1 MPVALLYLGI
11 LVAAFLLLIVRPQ
24 RRQMAAHRALVA
36 SLQVGEEV
44 VTSGGIYG
52 TPAFT
57 TTPATIT
64 SAGTAQALLAVGGSG
79 GAVANNQGAGILDIT
94 YIPDNRLRAGATQS
108 GKVIVTQGGGQ

>member
-36 SLQVGEEV
+36 SLEVGDEV

-52 TPAFT
+52 TIRGIDDGTVDLEVSPGIVLRVARGAIGQRVGPDEDTDELEGPADDDH
-57 TTPATIT
+57 
-64 SAGTAQALLAVGGSG
+64 G
-79 GAVANNQGAGILDIT
+79 D
-94 YIPDNRLRAGATQS
+94 
-108 GKVIVTQGGGQ
+108 GGGESPRSGP

>member
-36 SLQVGEEV
+36 SLKVGDEV

-52 TPAFT
+52 TILGLDDGTLDLEVASGVVLRVARGAIAQRVGPVDEVDEA
-57 TTPATIT
+57 ADGD
-64 SAGTAQALLAVGGSG
+64 AGDDRGEGGS
-79 GAVANNQGAGILDIT
+79 
-94 YIPDNRLRAGATQS
+94 QS
-108 GKVIVTQGGGQ
+108 PRNEP

>member
-52 TPAFT
+52 T
-57 TTPATIT
+57 IRGLDN
-64 SAGTAQALLAVGGSG
+64 GTVDLEVASGIVLRVARGAIAQRVAPDQAVEPGEE
-79 GAVANNQGAGILDIT
+79 GAGDD
-94 YIPDNRLRAGATQS
+94 PGEGDGQS
-108 GKVIVTQGGGQ
+108 PRSET

>member
-36 SLQVGEEV
+36 SLQVGDEV

-52 TPAFT
+52 T
-57 TTPATIT
+57 ILGLDE
-64 SAGTAQALLAVGGSG
+64 GTVDLEVASGVVLRVARGAIAQRVGPEVEEVEDHTEGDTGNDG
-79 GAVANNQGAGILDIT
+79 GEGPRGET
-94 YIPDNRLRAGATQS
+94 
-108 GKVIVTQGGGQ
+108 

>member
-52 TPAFT
+52 T
-57 TTPATIT
+57 IRGLDD
-64 SAGTAQALLAVGGSG
+64 GTVDLEVSSG
-79 GAVANNQGAGILDIT
+79 IVLRVV
-94 YIPDNRLRAGATQS
+94 PFVPRRLGTNLHGLVFLISQVDA
-108 GKVIVTQGGGQ
+108 

>member
-52 TPAFT
+52 T
-57 TTPATIT
+57 IRGLDN
-64 SAGTAQALLAVGGSG
+64 GTVDLEVASGIVLRVARGAIAQRVGPD
-79 GAVANNQGAGILDIT
+79 QGADEAVEPGEEG
-94 YIPDNRLRAGATQS
+94 AGDDPGEGDGQS
-108 GKVIVTQGGGQ
+108 PRSEP

>member
-52 TPAFT
+52 T
-57 TTPATIT
+57 IRGLDN
-64 SAGTAQALLAVGGSG
+64 GTVDLEVSSGIVLRVARGAIAQRVGPDQEPG
-79 GAVANNQGAGILDIT
+79 GAVEPGEEGAGDD
-94 YIPDNRLRAGATQS
+94 PGEGDGQS
-108 GKVIVTQGGGQ
+108 PRSET

>member
-36 SLQVGEEV
+36 SLRVGDEV

-52 TPAFT
+52 T
-57 TTPATIT
+57 IRGLDD
-64 SAGTAQALLAVGGSG
+64 GTVDLEVASG
-79 GAVANNQGAGILDIT
+79 V
-94 YIPDNRLRAGATQS
+94 RLRVARGAIAQRVEPEARPADDDANELGDGET
-108 GKVIVTQGGGQ
+108 

>member
-36 SLQVGEEV
+36 SRQVGEEV

-52 TPAFT
+52 T
-57 TTPATIT
+57 IRGLDN
-64 SAGTAQALLAVGGSG
+64 GTVDLEVSSGIVLRVARGAIAQRVGPDEAVEPGDE
-79 GAVANNQGAGILDIT
+79 GAGDD
-94 YIPDNRLRAGATQS
+94 PGEGDGQS
-108 GKVIVTQGGGQ
+108 PRSET

>member
-52 TPAFT
+52 T
-57 TTPATIT
+57 IRGLDD
-64 SAGTAQALLAVGGSG
+64 GTVDLEVSSGIVLRVARGAIAQRVG
-79 GAVANNQGAGILDIT
+79 
-94 YIPDNRLRAGATQS
+94 PDQEPDEAAERGEDTRDDRGEGDGQS
-108 GKVIVTQGGGQ
+108 PRSET

>member
-36 SLQVGEEV
+36 SLQVGDEV

-52 TPAFT
+52 T
-57 TTPATIT
+57 IRGIDD
-64 SAGTAQALLAVGGSG
+64 GTVDLEVSPGLVLRVARGAIGQRVGPDEDADEIEGPPGEDADDDPGDGGS
-79 GAVANNQGAGILDIT
+79 
-94 YIPDNRLRAGATQS
+94 PQS
-108 GKVIVTQGGGQ
+108 GL

>member
-52 TPAFT
+52 TIRGLDNG
-57 TTPATIT
+57 TIDLEV
-64 SAGTAQALLAVGGSG
+64 SSGIVLRVARGAIAQRVGPDQEPDEAVEPGEE
-79 GAVANNQGAGILDIT
+79 GAGDD
-94 YIPDNRLRAGATQS
+94 PGEGDGQS
-108 GKVIVTQGGGQ
+108 PRSET

>member
-52 TPAFT
+52 T
-57 TTPATIT
+57 IRGLDN
-64 SAGTAQALLAVGGSG
+64 GTVDLEVSSGIVLRVARGAIAQRVAPDQGPDEAVEPGEE
-79 GAVANNQGAGILDIT
+79 GAGDD
-94 YIPDNRLRAGATQS
+94 PGEGDGQS
-108 GKVIVTQGGGQ
+108 PRSDT

>member
-36 SLQVGEEV
+36 SLQVGDEV

-52 TPAFT
+52 T
-57 TTPATIT
+57 IRGLDD
-64 SAGTAQALLAVGGSG
+64 GTVDLEVSSGIVLRVARGAIAQRVGPEPDEAVGPGEEDTDDDRGDDGSPSPRSE
-79 GAVANNQGAGILDIT
+79 T
-94 YIPDNRLRAGATQS
+94 
-108 GKVIVTQGGGQ
+108 

>member
-52 TPAFT
+52 T
-57 TTPATIT
+57 IRGLDD
-64 SAGTAQALLAVGGSG
+64 GTVDLEVSSGIVLRVARGAIAQRVNRR
-79 GAVANNQGAGILDIT
+79 VA
-94 YIPDNRLRAGATQS
+94 
-108 GKVIVTQGGGQ
+108 

>member
-52 TPAFT
+52 TIRGLDDGTVDLEVSSGIVLRVARGAIAQRVGPDRE
-57 TTPATIT
+57 PD
-64 SAGTAQALLAVGGSG
+64 AGEPGEEDARDDRGDDGSESPRSE
-79 GAVANNQGAGILDIT
+79 T
-94 YIPDNRLRAGATQS
+94 
-108 GKVIVTQGGGQ
+108 

>member
-52 TPAFT
+52 T
-57 TTPATIT
+57 IRGLDD
-64 SAGTAQALLAVGGSG
+64 GTVDLEVSSGIVLRVARGAIAQRVGPEPDEPVGPGEEDTGDDRGDDGSPSPRSE
-79 GAVANNQGAGILDIT
+79 T
-94 YIPDNRLRAGATQS
+94 
-108 GKVIVTQGGGQ
+108 

>member
-52 TPAFT
+52 T
-57 TTPATIT
+57 IRGLDN
-64 SAGTAQALLAVGGSG
+64 GTVDLEVASGIVLRVARGAIAQRVAPDQRPDEAVEPGEEGEG
-79 GAVANNQGAGILDIT
+79 DDPGDGDG
-94 YIPDNRLRAGATQS
+94 QS
-108 GKVIVTQGGGQ
+108 PRSET

>member
-36 SLQVGEEV
+36 SLRVGDEV

-52 TPAFT
+52 T
-57 TTPATIT
+57 ILGLDD
-64 SAGTAQALLAVGGSG
+64 GTVDLEVASGVVLRVARGAIAQRVGPEEVEDHTEGDTGTDG
-79 GAVANNQGAGILDIT
+79 GEGPRSET
-94 YIPDNRLRAGATQS
+94 
-108 GKVIVTQGGGQ
+108 